1 MNQCIDLTGP
11 KSVAR
16 VTLGTMSATG
26 KEAVE
31 AAIGKTLKGQ
41 INKAVK
47 YSTWIH
53 EQFESFGWMYEPQA
67 PQGTSTSIITPCHSL

>member
-1 MNQCIDLTGP
+1 MPQCIDLTGP

-16 VTLGTMSATG
+16 QTLATMSASG

-31 AAIGKTLKGQ
+31 AAIGKTLKGH

-47 YSTWIH
+47 STILDVITNRAAATEFTVRNFSFR
-53 EQFESFGWMYEPQA
+53 EQKLWHQPSQN
-67 PQGTSTSIITPCHSL
+67 

>member
-41 INKAVK
+41 INVK
-47 YSTWIH
+47 
-53 EQFESFGWMYEPQA
+53 EKVEDLFQLRRRVNN
-67 PQGTSTSIITPCHSL
+67 TSPRICGPFHTFFTRTT